1 MRAGG
6 CETEADPR
14 NSLSR
19 KKEFSTT
26 GHDPRLVSFRN
37 FFRKEYE
44 AFRGSPP
51 VTITPRGPLPQI
63 LGPGSFAAGRSAPGC
78 DRSARPP
85 SVCLCVCGGL
95 LMVADV
101 PSPMEMSQ
109 IIHSTHHTHERRPSI
124 TASPDSFPPHN
135 TPRQRRH

>member
-19 KKEFSTT
+19 KNELVLPANVP
-26 GHDPRLVSFRN
+26 GLVSFLN
-37 FFRKEYE
+37 FFSNYYE

-51 VTITPRGPLPQI
+51 VTITPRGSLPQI
-63 LGPGSFAAGRSAPGC
+63 LRPGSFEAGRSAPGC
-78 DRSARPP
+78 DRSDRPP

-95 LMVADV
+95 LMVAGV
-101 PSPMEMSQ
+101 SSPMKMSQ
-109 IIHSTHHTHERRPSI
+109 FSDSTHHTHERRPSI

-135 TPRQRRH
+135 TPRQGGI

>member
-19 KKEFSTT
+19 KIELVLPANVP
-26 GHDPRLVSFRN
+26 GLVSFRN

-51 VTITPRGPLPQI
+51 VTITPRGPLHQI
-63 LGPGSFAAGRSAPGC
+63 L
-78 DRSARPP
+78 RP
-85 SVCLCVCGGL
+85 
-95 LMVADV
+95 
-101 PSPMEMSQ
+101 
-109 IIHSTHHTHERRPSI
+109 
-124 TASPDSFPPHN
+124 
-135 TPRQRRH
+135 